1 MSEMDELLAQL
12 KAEYEQEKPPS
23 SKPSSSATPFTQE
36 SKQKLDARRNKQLN
50 SLLSDLKAE
59 FTGEKPQKLDNPPQ
73 KPAKTISAT
82 PSSGNRSTSTYKD
95 HLLKDLQAEYKA
107 KEQEEQQRRQQELS
121 EQKKREQAKEKRRRE
136 ALRQE
141 AQEWLKNL
149 NLNSDEGLWF
159 EEFSYSYDSKLEAAI
174 DYLQAIRET
183 RRLG

>member
-1 MSEMDELLAQL
+1 MSEMDKLLAQL
-12 KAEYEQEKPPS
+12 KAEYEQEKPS
-23 SKPSSSATPFTQE
+23 SKPSSSATPLPQK
-36 SKQKLDARRNKQLN
+36 SKHKLEDPSNQKLN

-59 FTGEKPQKLDNPPQ
+59 FTGEQPQKLNKPPQ

-82 PSSGNRSTSTYKD
+82 PSSSNRSTPLVND
-95 HLLKDLQAEYKA
+95 NLIKDLQAEYQA
-107 KEQEEQQRRQQELS
+107 KEQEEQQRRQQELI
-121 EQKKREQAKEKRRRE
+121 EQQKREQAKAKRRRE

>member
-12 KAEYEQEKPPS
+12 KAEYKQKKPPS
-23 SKPSSSATPFTQE
+23 PSPKPSSSATP
-36 SKQKLDARRNKQLN
+36 SPQKSNHQSGKQLDN
-50 SLLSDLKAE
+50 LLADLKAE
-59 FTGEKPQKLDNPPQ
+59 FNPETPKQKDKPPQ
-73 KPAKTISAT
+73 KRAKPTSVS
-82 PSSGNRSTSTYKD
+82 PSSGNRSTPTYD
-95 HLLKDLQAEYKA
+95 NNLIESLKEEYQAQER
-107 KEQEEQQRRQQELS
+107 EEQKRRQQELAAR
-121 EQKKREQAKEKRRRE
+121 QKREQEKEKRRRQ